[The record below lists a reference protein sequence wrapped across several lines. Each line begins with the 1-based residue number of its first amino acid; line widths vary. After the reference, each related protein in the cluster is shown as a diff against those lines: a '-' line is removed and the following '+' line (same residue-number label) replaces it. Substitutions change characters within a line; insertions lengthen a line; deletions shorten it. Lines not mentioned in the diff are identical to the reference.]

1 MRSCAKSAFALA
13 SGLCVFLPSTAVLA
27 QTQLPGIYVQ
37 GATLE
42 APRRAPKAAPG
53 GESAA
58 KEADGGGESAD
69 SGGVPVEQIGSA
81 VTVVTGEQLRAQ
93 QVRNAADALRSLP
106 GVAVSRSG
114 GAGSLTQVRI
124 RGAEAPHT
132 LVLIDGIEA
141 NTTADGEFDFSNLS
155 AEDLERIE
163 VIRGPLSS
171 LYGSNALGGVVN
183 IVTRSGRG
191 PLALTLRS
199 EVGTLGSRDIV
210 SRLAGGSDKAHIAI
224 SQQWRSTDGFNI
236 APEGSERDG
245 AYLSSFALK
254 GGVSPVKGITF
265 DFTTRYIDKKADRD
279 LFGDLKAPPGT
290 LATAVDDL
298 SVLDHRIFL
307 AGANLR
313 WDMLEGKLT
322 HEVRTTHNETITA
335 DRDATFGGLF
345 KNVSEANKAAYLS
358 TYRFDTPAIWAK
370 HSVTGLIGT
379 ETERFTSKSSFS
391 AGEGERSQVAYA
403 GEWRGELADR
413 LFLTAGIRYDD
424 NNNFQDFTT
433 WRLAASLK
441 TNGIVRPHASVGT
454 AVKLPTMFEQFGTSS
469 IFEPNPDLLP
479 EESFGWD
486 AGLEFSLLKGRAFLD
501 ITYFN
506 ADLTN
511 KIDGTATVLVDPNDP
526 NSPVKFTAV
535 NLPGRSTRQGVEIAG
550 RMKLTNDLTLGAA
563 YTYTDARDPDG
574 VREIRRP
581 PHAARADLGY
591 SFAGGLGTATLGVI
605 YNGRMDDNAFLLPSF
620 KIQPVV
626 LDPYWVVNAAVSY
639 KLQQGVELFG
649 RVENLFD
656 ERYQEVFGFEAAPV
670 TAFAGIKLTF
680 GGPDGV
686 EGTPGK

>member
-1 MRSCAKSAFALA
+1 MRSSVALA
-13 SGLCVFLPSTAVLA
+13 FLLASSSCLYLPSAALG

-42 APRRAPKAAPG
+42 TPRASPGKGAPAGQPAA
-53 GESAA
+53 E
-58 KEADGGGESAD
+58 EARDGD
-69 SGGVPVEQIGSA
+69 TGGVPLEQIGSA
-81 VTVVTGEQLRAQ
+81 VTVVTGEELRAR

-114 GAGSLTQVRI
+114 GAGNITQVRI

-171 LYGSNALGGVVN
+171 LYGANALGGVVN

-191 PLALTLRS
+191 PLALTLKS
-199 EVGTLGSRDIV
+199 EIGTLGTRDFAA
-210 SRLAGGSDKAHIAI
+210 RLAGGTEKAHIAI
-224 SQQWRSTDGFNI
+224 SQQWRSTDGFNV
-236 APEGSERDG
+236 APFGDESDG
-245 AYLSSFALK
+245 ARLSSFALK
-254 GGVSPVKGITF
+254 GGVSPVKGVTL

-279 LFGDLKAPPGT
+279 AFGDFSAPPGT
-290 LATAVDDL
+290 LATAVDDR

-322 HEVRTTHNETITA
+322 HEVRTTYNETVTA
-335 DRDATFGGLF
+335 DRDELFGLF
-345 KNVSEANKAAYLS
+345 KNVSEAEKAAYLA
-358 TYRFDTPAIWAK
+358 TYRLYTPGIGAK
-370 HSVTGLIGT
+370 HSFTGLVGT
-379 ETERFTSKSSFS
+379 ETERFTSRSGFGG
-391 AGEGERSQVAYA
+391 GEGERSQLAYA
-403 GEWRGELADR
+403 GEWRGEFADR
-413 LFLTAGIRYDD
+413 LFLTAGIRHDD
-424 NNNFQDFTT
+424 NDNFQDFTT
-433 WRLAASLK
+433 WRLSASLK
-441 TNGIVRPHASVGT
+441 TGAMARPHASVGT
-454 AVKLPTMFEQFGTSS
+454 AVKLPTMFEQFGITSD
-469 IFEPNPDLLP
+469 FKPNPDLLP

-486 AGLEFSLLKGRAFLD
+486 AGVEFSFLKGRAILD

-511 KIDGTATVLVDPNDP
+511 KILGTAPVLGEPGKIT
-526 NSPVKFTAV
+526 SI
-535 NLPGRSTRQGVEIAG
+535 NLPGQSTRQGVEIAA
-550 RMKLTNDLTLGAA
+550 RVKLTEALTLGTA

-574 VREIRRP
+574 ECEVRRP

-591 SFAGGLGTATLGVI
+591 GFAGGKGTATLAVI
-605 YNGRMDDNAFLLPSF
+605 YNGRMDDTAFELPSF
-620 KIQPVV
+620 AAQRVL

-639 KLQQGVELFG
+639 KLQRGVEVFG

-656 ERYQEVFGFEAAPV
+656 DRYQEVFGFEAAPV
-670 TAFAGIKLTF
+670 TAFAGVKLTF

-686 EGTPGK
+686 GGTGVK

>member
-1 MRSCAKSAFALA
+1 MRSSTAFIVALA
-13 SGLCVFLPSTAVLA
+13 SSACLYLSSPALA
-27 QTQLPGIYVQ
+27 QIQLPGIYVQ

-42 APRRAPKAAPG
+42 APPASSGKGAPAGQAAPEG
-53 GESAA
+53 A
-58 KEADGGGESAD
+58 KDGD
-69 SGGVPVEQIGSA
+69 TGGVPLEQIGSA
-81 VTVVTGEQLRAQ
+81 VTVVIGEELRAQ
-93 QVRNAADALRSLP
+93 QVRNVGDALRSLP

-114 GAGSLTQVRI
+114 GAGNITQVRI

-163 VIRGPLSS
+163 IIRGPLSS

-191 PLALTLRS
+191 PLALTLKS
-199 EVGTLGSRDIV
+199 EVGTLGTKDFAA
-210 SRLAGGSDKAHIAI
+210 RLAGGSEKAHIAI
-224 SQQWRSTDGFNI
+224 SQHWRGTDGFNV
-236 APEGSERDG
+236 APLGDEGDG
-245 AYLSSFALK
+245 SRLSSVALK
-254 GGVSPVKGITF
+254 GGVSPVKGITL

-279 LFGDLKAPPGT
+279 AFGDFLAPVGT

-298 SVLDHRIFL
+298 SVLEHRIFL

-313 WDMLEGKLT
+313 WEVLEGKLT
-322 HEVRTTHNETITA
+322 HELRVTHNETITA
-335 DRDATFGGLF
+335 DRDEAFGLF
-345 KNVSEANKAAYLS
+345 KNVSEAEKAAYLA
-358 TYRFDTPAIWAK
+358 TYRLDTPAIRAK
-370 HSVTGLIGT
+370 HSFTGLIGT
-379 ETERFTSKSSFS
+379 EAERFTSKSSFS

-403 GEWRGELADR
+403 GEWRGEFAER
-413 LFLTAGIRYDD
+413 LFLTAGIRHDD
-424 NNNFQDFTT
+424 NDNFQDFTT

-441 TNGIVRPHASVGT
+441 TNGIVRPHASIGT
-454 AVKLPTMFEQFGTSS
+454 AVKLPTMFEQFGAFSN
-469 IFEPNPDLLP
+469 FKPNPNLVP

-486 AGLEFSLLKGRAFLD
+486 AGLEFALLKGRAFLD
-501 ITYFN
+501 FTYFN

-511 KIDGTATVLVDPNDP
+511 KIAGTV
-526 NSPVKFTAV
+526 PVENEPGKITSE
-535 NLPGRSTRQGVEIAG
+535 NLPGQSTRQGIEIAG
-550 RMKLTNDLTLGAA
+550 RLKLTEVLTVGAA

-574 VREIRRP
+574 LREIRRP

-591 SFAGGLGTATLGVI
+591 TFAGGRGTASLAVV
-605 YNGRMDDNAFLLPSF
+605 YNGKMDDTAFELPSF
-620 KIQPVV
+620 ATQRVL

-670 TAFAGIKLTF
+670 TAFAGVKLTF
-680 GGPDGV
+680 GGLDGV
-686 EGTPGK
+686 ESTGVK